1 MELTRKPESLCDNLA
16 NLSNAHP
23 PSSSTYGQDGR
34 HQMNVISPN
43 SAPPTHSTFAI
54 DLTNAPPLPP
64 KVQYQSPP
72 LISPT
77 KNPLR
82 QSSRK
87 GAVSP
92 VSPVKYPGLGQAS
105 NGPLGLGEP
114 VMVYSRQPSGTP
126 PPSAFQQQQQGKRNL
141 SPPRTTQD
149 ANLGMGQRPRSASRQ
164 DSARSVSTPVNPT
177 GSRSNSYNSMN
188 TTASNQGGP
197 SIHVIAS
204 SHSNNAS
211 TGTGGRGSVSPA
223 PSSVGGGSRSTSA
236 SRTGARADSSST
248 NKDLPMLR
256 LNTKVSA
263 SSLGPGSMRSNS
275 PLNPNGTITSPIPGR
290 ASPNTLENLPKRG
303 ISLDPSRGRRGSPV
317 PEPQQPQQQQY
328 LAPQMVSQL
337 EPQLRQPR
345 PLPSV
350 IQGQA
355 LNSFSLGSS
364 QGSVPTQQDFGS
376 RSMASPG
383 ALTVPGMSMDRSKS
397 PTSLVE
403 NMHLRNAG
411 SPSPPPAS
419 GDLGRDGSMM
429 NRPKPKPKSSAYRS
443 SPSRSPAI
451 PSDGATPP
459 AYSEAG
465 SRNVSYGYSRP
476 KYGLEALLAEEG
488 IQAALLPHL
497 PISSFLALMTSL
509 EKGTRRSVS
518 GEVVGRWVT
527 QGWGMSLT
535 QGDVQQWPG
544 LGVWEGFREW
554 QTSEC

>member
-1 MELTRKPESLCDNLA
+1 
-16 NLSNAHP
+16 
-23 PSSSTYGQDGR
+23 
-34 HQMNVISPN
+34 MNIISPN

-92 VSPVKYPGLGQAS
+92 VSPVKYPGVGQAS
-105 NGPLGLGEP
+105 NAPLGLGEP
-114 VMVYSRQPSGTP
+114 VMVYSRQPSGNP
-126 PPSAFQQQQQGKRNL
+126 PPSAFQQQQQGKRTL
-141 SPPRTTQD
+141 SPPRTSQD
-149 ANLGMGQRPRSASRQ
+149 AGFGMGQPSRSSSRQESVRSA
-164 DSARSVSTPVNPT
+164 STPVNPT
-177 GSRSNSYNSMN
+177 GSRSNSYNSGV

-204 SHSNNAS
+204 SHSNNSSA
-211 TGTGGRGSVSPA
+211 GPGGRGSVSPA

-236 SRTGARADSSST
+236 SLVGTRADSSSS
-248 NKDLPMLR
+248 NKALPMLR

-263 SSLGPGSMRSNS
+263 SSIGQVPMRSNS
-275 PLNPNGTITSPIPGR
+275 PLNPNGMITSPTPGR

-303 ISLDPSRGRRGSPV
+303 ISLGPSRGRGGSPG
-317 PEPQQPQQQQY
+317 PERQTQHQQH

-376 RSMASPG
+376 RSMESPG
-383 ALTVPGMSMDRSKS
+383 ALTVPGMSMERGKS
-397 PTSLVE
+397 PTLMVE

-411 SPSPPPAS
+411 SPSPPPSS
-419 GDLGRDGSMM
+419 GDLSRDGSMM

-443 SPSRSPAI
+443 SPSRSPAM

-459 AYSEAG
+459 AYSEGG

-488 IQAALLPHL
+488 IQTALLPHL
-497 PISSFLALMTSL
+497 PIASFLALMTSL
-509 EKGTRRSVS
+509 EKGTRQSVS

-527 QGWGMSLT
+527 QGWKMNLS

-544 LGVWEGFREW
+544 LGVWEGFRE
-554 QTSEC
+554 